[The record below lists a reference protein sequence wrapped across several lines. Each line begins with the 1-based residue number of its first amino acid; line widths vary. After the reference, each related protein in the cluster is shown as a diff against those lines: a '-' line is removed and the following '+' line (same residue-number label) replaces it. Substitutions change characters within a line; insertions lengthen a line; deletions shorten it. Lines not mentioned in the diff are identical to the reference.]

1 MFRYMGRRH
10 ERYVERRLKAGAG
23 GTAADTANL
32 RLLDYEAL
40 NVEKGVRS

>member
-10 ERYVERRLKAGAG
+10 ERYVERAPKAGAG
-23 GTAADTANL
+23 DTATDTANF